1 MSTKKRP
8 DLMKITD
15 LAEILEITPR
25 RLRQVLDER
34 GIPRPAHGMI
44 DRGVGLRAYLDAL
57 MEGMAKQRVAKMVDD
72 PVLQSV
78 FEKALIRHWR
88 GHDVKS

>member
-1 MSTKKRP
+1 MTTPKP
-8 DLMKITD
+8 TVLMKISD

-25 RLRQVLDER
+25 RLRQVLEDR

-44 DRGVGLRAYLDAL
+44 DRGVGLRAYLAEL

-72 PVLQSV
+72 PTLQAV

-88 GHDVKS
+88 GHDL